1 MFFRAKNVDD
11 GFSDEG
17 GGLESDCRCPG
28 HAQVAPERATRA
40 QQGSTYDNRQQAP
53 SDERGP
59 ERLRGGLPIGQAAGV
74 HPCNRPSVR
83 QSFRE
88 EGRQA

>member
-28 HAQVAPERATRA
+28 HAQVAPERLVQARAATVSGASMAGAVAAGDPRPRR
-40 QQGSTYDNRQQAP
+40 STYDNRQQAP
-53 SDERGP
+53 SVE
-59 ERLRGGLPIGQAAGV
+59 
-74 HPCNRPSVR
+74 
-83 QSFRE
+83 
-88 EGRQA
+88 